1 MHDRTDPPPTDL
13 TDPAV
18 RPESPI
24 SPPEPPVLAAAQVF
38 LEDDTAPAAVVH
50 TPAPVTRR
58 PGPGFWESIAWM
70 VGMHAVQIGAAAFVA
85 VIMAI
90 GFLLAVGLDSEGT
103 GATGLAKES
112 LAYFRENMIVILGVA
127 QLATVLFGLF
137 AIRFRARPRGLSR
150 LGWHLPW
157 AGHWLLVAL
166 LMPPLWLMCS
176 TLQHAIFQWVPDAE
190 ADMAELMSSLSQA
203 PLAIL
208 ILVIGF
214 GPAIGEE
221 LLFRGLI
228 GRGLV
233 ARRGLVQG
241 MVVTS
246 VLFGLMHIN
255 PGQAVGVIPLGLAM
269 HFVYVTTR
277 SFWAPITLHLFNN
290 GFSVVLLKHS
300 DELQLDRVGGSET
313 GVPLHLLVASAAM
326 VTAIAILL
334 WQTRIQFILPDG
346 SEWNPG
352 YVSTEVPPSDVE
364 ARRVRQHARPLLL
377 TASTFNSL
385 GFAAAIWRLATAL

>member
-1 MHDRTDPPPTDL
+1 MHDRTDPPQFD
-13 TDPAV
+13 
-18 RPESPI
+18 R
-24 SPPEPPVLAAAQVF
+24 PEPPARSELSQPQLDPPVLPAAQVF
-38 LEDDTAPAAVVH
+38 LEDDTVPAAAVQGPAPAA
-50 TPAPVTRR
+50 RK

-70 VGMHAVQIGAAAFVA
+70 LGMHAVQIGAAGFVA

-90 GFLLAVGLDSEGT
+90 GLLLAVGLDPEGT
-103 GATGLAKES
+103 GPAGLAKES
-112 LAYFRENMIVILGVA
+112 LAFFRENMIVILGVA
-127 QLATVLFGLF
+127 QLATVVFALF
-137 AIRFRARPRGLSR
+137 AIRLRVKPRGLSR

-176 TLQHAIFQWVPDAE
+176 TLQHQMFQFFPSAGSE
-190 ADMAELMSSLSQA
+190 MAELMNSLSQA
-203 PLAIL
+203 PLGIL
-208 ILVIGF
+208 VLVIGF

-241 MVVTS
+241 IIVTS
-246 VLFGLMHIN
+246 VLFGIMHLN
-255 PGQAVGVIPLGLAM
+255 AGQSVGVIPLGLAM

-277 SFWAPITLHLFNN
+277 SFWAPVTLHLINN
-290 GFSVVLLKHS
+290 GFSVVLLKLS
-300 DELQLDRVGGSET
+300 DELPLDQMGGGET
-313 GVPLHLLVASAAM
+313 GVPTHLLVASAAM

-352 YVSTEVPPSDVE
+352 YVSTEVPPADAE
-364 ARRVRQHARPLLL
+364 ARRVRQNARPLLL

-385 GFAAAIWRLATAL
+385 GFAAAVWRLATAL